1 MRWTGRPLSSPDI
14 SYHLCNADQYS
25 DDDVNGGDDD
35 DGDDDDN
42 NGGHFSLK
50 IRHLCSL
57 LADADW
63 CSDDDFG
70 GCDDDVDQDECEEK
84 DFDGDDDDYNY
95 GHCLLQIH
103 HFCNLLVAA
112 GESTCAHMSASLN
125 KISRPK
131 NVKI

>member
-1 MRWTGRPLSSPDI
+1 MMMVMMMIIMVVTSLSRSVTFVPYLRTLI
-14 SYHLCNADQYS
+14 GVLMM
-25 DDDVNGGDDD
+25 
-35 DGDDDDN
+35 
-42 NGGHFSLK
+42 
-50 IRHLCSL
+50 I
-57 LADADW
+57 LAA
-63 CSDDDFG
+63 
-70 GCDDDVDQDECEEK
+70 CDDDVDHDECEEK

>member
-1 MRWTGRPLSSPDI
+1 MRWTGWPLSSPEI

-25 DDDVNGGDDD
+25 DDDVNGDDD
-35 DGDDDDN
+35 DDNNGGDDDN

-70 GCDDDVDQDECEEK
+70 SCDDDVDQDECEEK
-84 DFDGDDDDYNY
+84 DFDGDDV
-95 GHCLLQIH
+95 
-103 HFCNLLVAA
+103 F
-112 GESTCAHMSASLN
+112 
-125 KISRPK
+125 SRSITSVTYLWPLA
-131 NVKI
+131 NPCVHSCVQLHL